1 MTKDFG
7 DKNDEKSD
15 SYSHINQGFS
25 SFLAQKPKSD
35 CLNYSLSVL
44 NENWYNISYTIFAIR
59 GLLISK

>member
-25 SFLAQKPKSD
+25 SFLSQKPKSD
-35 CLNYSLSVL
+35 CLNSLLSVL
-44 NENWYNISYTIFAIR
+44 DENWYYFYLFGIF
-59 GLLISK
+59 

>member
-35 CLNYSLSVL
+35 CLNSSLSVL
-44 NENWYNISYTIFAIR
+44 DENWYNIFIKNRFNFNP
-59 GLLISK
+59 

>member
-35 CLNYSLSVL
+35 CLNSSLSVL
-44 NENWYNISYTIFAIR
+44 DENWYKALSLMESYKDRF
-59 GLLISK
+59 KN